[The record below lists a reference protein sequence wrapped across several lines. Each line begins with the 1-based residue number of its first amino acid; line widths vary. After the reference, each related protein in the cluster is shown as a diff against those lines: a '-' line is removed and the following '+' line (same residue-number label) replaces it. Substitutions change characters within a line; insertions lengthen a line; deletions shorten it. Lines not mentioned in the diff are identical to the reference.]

1 MECTKQTQNDFAF
14 LHAKLDELDAE
25 SVRGDELMKTC
36 DVEAYAPVNC
46 IKPEVYA
53 MIAAWEACELLPRMK
68 LVDKES
74 GDTLIDICETCS
86 TSCAPPKRYYLT
98 FWRSVTRRILNHC

>member
-25 SVRGDELMKTC
+25 SGRGDELMKTC
-36 DVEAYAPVNC
+36 DVEAYVPVNC

-53 MIAAWEACELLPRMK
+53 MIAAWEACELSRVK
-68 LVDKES
+68 VDDREG
-74 GDTLIDICETCS
+74 GDTIDICETWHCS
-86 TSCAPPKRYYLT
+86 TSSAPPKRYYLT